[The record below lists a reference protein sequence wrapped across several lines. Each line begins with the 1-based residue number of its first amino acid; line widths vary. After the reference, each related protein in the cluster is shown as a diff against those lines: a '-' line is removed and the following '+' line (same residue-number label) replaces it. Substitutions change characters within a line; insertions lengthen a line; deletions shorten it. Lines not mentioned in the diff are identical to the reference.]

1 MFRFAMITLVVTAG
15 LAGSVSASAQQL
27 TEQQANQAAQGSVD
41 SFKAAFKAKDAGA
54 IAARYT
60 EDGIRV
66 TGFGDT
72 LVGRAAIE
80 AWYKKQMQVFDND
93 EPKLDRVKI
102 ISDDVIVAFGRWSG
116 TSHSDK
122 GPVRWGGH
130 WMYTEVRT
138 ADGWKIAASLTN
150 NVPQK

>member
-1 MFRFAMITLVVTAG
+1 MITLVVTTG

-27 TEQQANQAAQGSVD
+27 TEQQANQAAQGLVD
-41 SFKAAFKAKDAGA
+41 SFNAAFKAKDAGA

-66 TGFGDT
+66 TGSGDT
-72 LVGRAAIE
+72 VVGRAAIE
-80 AWYKKQMQVFDND
+80 AWYKKSMQVFDND
-93 EPKLDRVKI
+93 ESKLDRVKI
-102 ISDDVIVAFGRWSG
+102 VSDDVIVVFSLWSG
-116 TSHSDK
+116 TYHSDK
-122 GPVRWGGH
+122 GPVRSGRH
-130 WMYTEVRT
+130 SMNTEVRT